1 MNKNSAQRFL
11 PLIVALC
18 LIAGIL
24 IGSFYANH
32 FTGNRLSIIGSYF
45 TMFVFGGL
53 KAASARAARTKT
65 SPSPWAFSYG
75 SERPRRQFLS
85 RECAIVSVGHP

>member
-45 TMFVFGGL
+45 TMFVFGEL
-53 KAASARAARTKT
+53 KSASARAARTKT
-65 SPSPWAFSYG
+65 SQAHGPSRTA
-75 SERPRRQFLS
+75 PRDRGGNS
-85 RECAIVSVGHP
+85 CPASAPS